1 MTAIDTTPM
10 PRQYGCAGVNPPA
23 SFSRL
28 DKQQGRQAA
37 YQYLSGI
44 FTSVYHATSAPFYG
58 GQWQGGF
65 MPTGLV
71 ASTANLAICL
81 PPTRLAALSG
91 LYRPTR
97 KGHIMPKIR
106 KAFSRPIYA
115 HKLRSFATFE
125 EACNMVDSLTT
136 RNSDFYRFL
145 IEQTATGWTV
155 SRIAQGSAA

>member
-1 MTAIDTTPM
+1 M
-10 PRQYGCAGVNPPA
+10 PRQYDCAGVNPPA
-23 SFSRL
+23 SCRRL
-28 DKQQGRQAA
+28 VKQIGRQAA
-37 YQYLSGI
+37 NYSLLSGI
-44 FTSVYHATSAPFYG
+44 FTSVYHAQSTPIWWTVAR
-58 GQWQGGF
+58 
-65 MPTGLV
+65 GLYARWFLF
-71 ASTANLAICL
+71 ASTANLAICP
-81 PPTRLAALSG
+81 PPTRFAALSG
-91 LYRPTR
+91 LKRPNR
-97 KGHIMPKIR
+97 NNAMNKIR